1 MDFESWLVL
10 YWCTKPSFDYIHT
23 SLANSSPAYCTATLW
38 IIDTRLVRWSCG
50 RREMKR
56 SRWWGVRDTKR
67 ARSISLQP
75 LDSLL
80 SSLLDPT
87 LTEGNNKVGVQSQL
101 MNSTWWQV
109 WGLRPRQNTPTG
121 TGISSYWRVSLCQS
135 VSQDICNYRKLWQ
148 SDQFQ
153 ILAGYNHNL
162 QDCLLMSRNVVIITR
177 PDTWTD
183 PLNNSGHNVAHY
195 KKLIISWLAD
205 NGSK

>member
-56 SRWWGVRDTKR
+56 SRWWGLRDTKG

-87 LTEGNNKVGVQSQL
+87 LTVGNNKVGVQSQL

-121 TGISSYWRVSLCQS
+121 TGLSCYWRVSLCQS
-135 VSQDICNYRKLWQ
+135 VKI
-148 SDQFQ
+148 F
-153 ILAGYNHNL
+153 
-162 QDCLLMSRNVVIITR
+162 VIIESCDNLT
-177 PDTWTD
+177 
-183 PLNNSGHNVAHY
+183 NSKYWPGT
-195 KKLIISWLAD
+195 IIIYRIVYWCHAM
-205 NGSK
+205 